1 MNKPEILNKEEELRV
16 NIIRCNVGA
25 CSFHTGRC
33 VYCSY
38 KAEIIQTIYYVKH
51 LEALNKSLESE
62 KQSLTNTN
70 SVYQNQITKLEK
82 YKEKFHELEDKVKE
96 AVDILETESEI

>member
-33 VYCSY
+33 IYCSY
-38 KAEIIQTIYYVKH
+38 EAEILDIIQYVNR
-51 LEALNKSLESE
+51 LVALNKSLESE

-70 SVYQNQITKLEK
+70 SEYQNQISGLRVI
-82 YKEKFHELEDKVKE
+82 KVSYLTLQDRIKE
-96 AVDILETESEI
+96 AVDILETEI